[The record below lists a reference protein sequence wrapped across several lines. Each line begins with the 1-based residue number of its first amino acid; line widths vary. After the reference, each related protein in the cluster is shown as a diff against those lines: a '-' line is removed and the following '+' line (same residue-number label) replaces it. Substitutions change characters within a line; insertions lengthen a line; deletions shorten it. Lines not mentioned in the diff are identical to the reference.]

1 MLEDADAWH
10 TSELAFCFDNTARCA
25 QGMGTRPEAQVLA
38 RRMATAWANFAPAR
52 LARRRNDR
60 QHARARRPRVAVHR
74 HLAPLPRFEVA
85 GNKADFPCV
94 LVL

>member
-1 MLEDADAWH
+1 MLEDAGAWH

-52 LARRRNDR
+52 LARHRNDR
-60 QHARARRPRVAVHR
+60 QHARARRPRIGQRQRILRLLSDTEGPV
-74 HLAPLPRFEVA
+74 
-85 GNKADFPCV
+85 C
-94 LVL
+94 